1 MIQDI
6 APHIYS
12 NEYKN
17 IPPEKNSFV
26 LYFKD
31 QQVLTVKKQE
41 GETGFP
47 RFQDLDELNDGLY
60 EDSIYLFSIDEDRFY
75 LADDI
80 SYPPLAH
87 FEMANTQEFRT
98 MKPLHTAFAGIT
110 GFQLYN
116 WYRSRRYCGGC
127 GRRMVPDGKERM
139 MKCPKCGQMEYP
151 KICPAVIVGITHGNR
166 LLMSKYAGREYKKY
180 ALIAG
185 FNEVGESI
193 EDTVRREVMEE
204 VGLKVKNIRYYKSQP
219 WSFTDTLL
227 MGFFCDLDGEEEIT
241 LDREELAM
249 AEWFEREDI
258 PVTEK
263 NISLTNEMIIK
274 FKKGEE

>member
-12 NEYKN
+12 NEFKN
-17 IPPEKNSFV
+17 IPPQ
-26 LYFKD
+26 KD
-31 QQVLTVKKQE
+31 SYILFFQDHKILTVKRKD

-47 RFQDLDELNDGLY
+47 RFQELEELNDGLY

-80 SYPPLAH
+80 SYPPLAQ
-87 FEMANTQEFRT
+87 FEMVNTQEFRT
-98 MKPLHTAFAGIT
+98 MKPLHMAFAGIT
-110 GFQLYN
+110 GFSSITGTVPEDTAGDAAN
-116 WYRSRRYCGGC
+116 VWSR
-127 GRRMVPDGKERM
+127 MKKERM

-185 FNEVGESI
+185 FNEIGESI

-274 FKKGEE
+274 FKNGEV